1 MLVGVFR
8 IGTPMIRIPTI
19 WNIPNRDIPVVI
31 VLIFQLSTGKN
42 RLDSLVVETWKAEAL
57 FSASHRTARTFAKML
72 QLRDVW
78 GLSGLSTSRRG
89 GVSDVKYTAPPGMI
103 QVRGN

>member
-1 MLVGVFR
+1 MSWGV
-8 IGTPMIRIPTI
+8 
-19 WNIPNRDIPVVI
+19 PNWDTYDSDSDHLEYPESGYSRCI

-72 QLRDVW
+72 QLCDVW

-89 GVSDVKYTAPPGMI
+89 GVSDVKHTAPPGMI
-103 QVRGN
+103 QVRSN